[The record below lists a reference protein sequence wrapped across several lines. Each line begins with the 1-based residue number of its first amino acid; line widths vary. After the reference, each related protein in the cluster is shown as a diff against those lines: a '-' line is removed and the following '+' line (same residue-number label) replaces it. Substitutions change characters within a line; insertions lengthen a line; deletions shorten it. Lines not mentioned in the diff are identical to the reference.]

1 MKKKILIPNR
11 ENCSRRYQK
20 DNIKVNKEN
29 IINNNIIEDEIDDIE
44 EKDILGKEDKDFINS
59 FLNEDVKEEKMMKY
73 KKY

>member
-44 EKDILGKEDKDFINS
+44 EKDILGKEDKEFINS
-59 FLNEDVKEEKMMKY
+59 F
-73 KKY
+73 